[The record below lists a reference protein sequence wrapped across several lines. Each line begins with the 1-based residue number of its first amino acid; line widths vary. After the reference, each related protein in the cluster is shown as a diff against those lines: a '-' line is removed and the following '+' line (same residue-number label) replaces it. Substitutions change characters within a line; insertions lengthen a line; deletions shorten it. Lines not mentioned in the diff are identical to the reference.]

1 MKAMLSK
8 YIVMGLIGIV
18 GVIFTGCAHAERA
31 ADDPKKGYIR
41 ITPVQANQLLHD
53 RPQVVLVDVR
63 TPQEYAQYHIPNAR
77 LVPNETIGDDAI
89 DGLDK
94 ESVILVYCRTG
105 HRSRQAAQ
113 KLLDIGYKHI
123 YDMEGGITQ
132 WPYETVSGQDPA
144 GD

>member
-1 MKAMLSK
+1 MLSK
-8 YIVMGLIGIV
+8 YIVMGLIGIAV
-18 GVIFTGCAHAERA
+18 GVIFTGCAHAEKA

-41 ITPVQANQLLHD
+41 ITPVQANQLLRD